1 MPPVAPVRPDRA
13 WFGVV
18 CMTGAVLGFTISAAM
33 TKWLARD
40 YSISQL
46 LFTRAALSVI
56 FVLAVAY
63 FQGQKTIWRTER
75 IGAHVVRAIFGL
87 IGMTGVYVS
96 FWLLPITD
104 ATAIN
109 LSAPIFATALSV
121 PLLREV
127 VGIRRWAA
135 VLVGFA
141 GVLVMVR
148 PGTEAFEP
156 AYLIAIASAAIAGL
170 VANTIRQIGRTED
183 SMTIVFYFM
192 MFSTI
197 ATAPTLLFSWRTP
210 DLTDLGLLL
219 AFGIAGTAGQILM
232 THAYRSAPVAVVAP
246 LEYTALLWAA
256 IIGFVVWDEVLT
268 VWTLA
273 GSVLVIASGLYILHR
288 ETVRNRAK
296 T

>member
-1 MPPVAPVRPDRA
+1 MLPVIPARPDRA

-18 CMTGAVLGFTISAAM
+18 CMIGAVLGFSISAAM

-46 LFTRAALSVI
+46 MFTRAVLCMI
-56 FVLAVAY
+56 FVLAVAH
-63 FQGQKTIWRTER
+63 FQGQRTIWRTER
-75 IGAHVVRAIFGL
+75 IGAHALRAIFGL
-87 IGMTGVYVS
+87 TGMAGIYVCY
-96 FWLLPITD
+96 WLLPITD

-135 VLVGFA
+135 VLIGFI

-156 AYLIAIASAAIAGL
+156 TYLIAIATAAIAGL
-170 VANTIRQIGRTED
+170 VANTIRQIGRTEG

-192 MFSTI
+192 AFSTI
-197 ATAPTLLFSWRTP
+197 VTAPTLLFNWRTP
-210 DLTDLGLLL
+210 DLVDLGLLL

-232 THAYRSAPVAVVAP
+232 TQAYSSAPVSVVAP
-246 LEYTALLWAA
+246 LEYTALPWAA
-256 IIGFVVWDEVLT
+256 IIGFTVWGEVLT
-268 VWTLA
+268 VWTLV
-273 GSVLVIASGLYILHR
+273 GSALVIASGLYILHR
-288 ETVRNRAK
+288 ESIRNRA
-296 T
+296 TT

>member
-1 MPPVAPVRPDRA
+1 MAERPDRA
-13 WFGVV
+13 WFGVL
-18 CMTGAVLGFTISAAM
+18 CMAGAVLGFTISAAM

-40 YSISQL
+40 YPIPQL
-46 LFTRAALSVI
+46 MFTRAALSLI
-56 FVLAVAY
+56 LVLGVAAI
-63 FQGQKTIWRTER
+63 QGQRTIWRTER
-75 IGAHVVRAIFGL
+75 VGAHVVRATFGL
-87 IGMTGVYVS
+87 IGMAGLYTS
-96 FWLLPITD
+96 FWLLPVTD

-148 PGTEAFEP
+148 PGTEGFQP
-156 AYLIAIASAAIAGL
+156 AYLIAIATAAIAGL

-183 SMTIVFYFM
+183 SLTIVFYFM
-192 MFSTI
+192 VFSI
-197 ATAPTLLFSWRTP
+197 VATAPTALLGWRMP

-219 AFGIAGTAGQILM
+219 AFGVAGTAGQILM
-232 THAYRSAPVAVVAP
+232 THSYRSAPVSLVAP
-246 LEYTALLWAA
+246 LEYTALPWAA
-256 IIGFVVWDEVLT
+256 IIGYAVWGEVLT
-268 VWTLA
+268 MWTVI
-273 GSVLVIASGLYILHR
+273 GSALVIASGLYIVHR
-288 ETVRNRAK
+288 ESVRNRAK